1 MVEENKK
8 SSQVVGATSEVGK
21 AIYDFDLKLNKVSI
35 GKGIQIDGVLIHRLL
50 DVTLNS
56 GVSKF
61 STVTLTFY
69 ADVAGLDDI

>member
-1 MVEENKK
+1 MQDNKK
-8 SSQVVGATSEVGK
+8 SPQVVGATSEEGK
-21 AIYDFDLKLNKVSI
+21 AIYNFDTKHNKVSI
-35 GKGIQIDGVLIHRLL
+35 GNGIQIDGVPIHGLL

-69 ADVAGLDDI
+69 ADIAGLDDA